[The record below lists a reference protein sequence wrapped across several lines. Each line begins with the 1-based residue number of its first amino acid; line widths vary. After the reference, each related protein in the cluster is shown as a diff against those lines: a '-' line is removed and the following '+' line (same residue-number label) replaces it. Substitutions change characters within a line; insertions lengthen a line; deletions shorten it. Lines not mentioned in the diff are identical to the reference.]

1 MREENL
7 PEPEFNYNGI
17 FVVTLYRPF
26 NIDKLIEKEKN
37 NLSDKQIQLLQ
48 LVHKK
53 PSITISDLSTQIG
66 ISNTAIDKNIKKLK
80 ELNILK
86 RVGNDRE
93 GNWVVVGR

>member
-1 MREENL
+1 M
-7 PEPEFNYNGI
+7 NG
-17 FVVTLYRPF
+17 
-26 NIDKLIEKEKN
+26 NK

-80 ELNILK
+80 KLNILK